1 MAASHYRRSPPLR
14 ASTAGLPSRRLARR
28 GFCLGVGAAAA
39 AIAARSTARSTPAV
53 ANEPVPATATAGT
66 RRLRVFSKHLQWLD
80 AEPLAET
87 AAAAGFGGIDLTVR
101 PGGHVE
107 PDRVK
112 TDLPRFVAA
121 ARRHGLAL
129 DMMVTAITSADD
141 PHADTILGTAAD
153 EGVRLYRPGYFP
165 FEPRVPLA
173 TSLDA
178 LRRRAAALADLNER
192 CGIAGGYQNHHGT
205 QLGGSLWD
213 LQTVLDG
220 IDPRWLGSQYDIR
233 HAVSEATGSWEIGW
247 RRIAPHVTSLALK
260 DFRWDAA
267 RPLKPVTVVSGEGLV
282 PWERFAAAVVATP
295 PHVPPESIPLTA
307 HCEFFH
313 LRGAEQKLDLAAR
326 QRIAVE
332 QLGREAVFLAAAVA
346 ALQPG
351 P

>member
-1 MAASHYRRSPPLR
+1 MAASHRRRSPPLR
-14 ASTAGLPSRRLARR
+14 AVAAELPSRRLARR
-28 GFCLGVGAAAA
+28 RFCLAGAAAVV
-39 AIAARSTARSTPAV
+39 ARTTPAPAEESAAV
-53 ANEPVPATATAGT
+53 APPGGT

-107 PDRVK
+107 PDRVT

-121 ARRHGLAL
+121 ARRQGLAL
-129 DMMVTAITSADD
+129 DMLVTAITSADD
-141 PHADTILGTAAD
+141 PHADTILRTAAD
-153 EGVRLYRPGYFP
+153 QGVRLYRPGYFP

-173 TSLDA
+173 AGLDD
-178 LRRRAAALADLNER
+178 LRRRAAALADLNRR
-192 CGIAGGYQNHHGT
+192 CGIGGGYQNHHGT

-260 DFRWDAA
+260 DFRWDDG
-267 RPLKPVTVVSGEGLV
+267 RPLRPVTVPSGEGLV

-295 PHVPPESIPLTA
+295 PPVPPASIPLTA

-313 LRGAEQKLDLAAR
+313 LDGAEQTLDMAAK

-332 QLGREAVFLAAAVA
+332 QLGREAVFLAEVVA
-346 ALQPG
+346 AFQPG
-351 P
+351 R